1 MKGRNKERYQEIC
14 ANKILCKLYGGIL
27 RVEMLLT
34 LLDRYGDVSE
44 LVVLRRCTLIIL
56 FTCGLGYLS
65 TSVSSSY
72 DTKGTV
78 RVINV

>member
-1 MKGRNKERYQEIC
+1 MEGRNKEIC
-14 ANKILCKLYGGIL
+14 ANKMLCKLFGGIL

-34 LLDRYGDVSE
+34 LLDKYGDVTE

-65 TSVSSSY
+65 KSVSSSD
-72 DTKGTV
+72 DTNGNV
-78 RVINV
+78 RVINM